1 MLLLSSP
8 SRNCQ
13 AAAAQ
18 PQAPWFIWQMRVQ
31 PQEEQSGFNLPA
43 HQPWAT
49 SSSSQLLHIQSAGV
63 PSSLESSW
71 AAFLLTGEEP
81 CGFVH
86 CSAPFPSYDWAMVLK
101 DSCCLEWVD
110 GVRGSWEDL
119 EGTRWVSLP
128 FSSLQAHFLQL
139 PPWQLS
145 RLKQRTAGLLHEQ
158 PCPGKMPGKG
168 GEGCGVVP
176 RGCSP
181 CLSQPGGSW
190 GCRLSQMKRQL
201 GSSPSLQQRTE
212 TPWVPLHTGTLWLWW
227 SGI

>member
-81 CGFVH
+81 CGFFTVQLH
-86 CSAPFPSYDWAMVLK
+86 FPAMTEQWSWKIPVAWSGWMGWEEAGKTSKAHAGYPCPFPACKHTLS
-101 DSCCLEWVD
+101 SCH
-110 GVRGSWEDL
+110 R
-119 EGTRWVSLP
+119 
-128 FSSLQAHFLQL
+128 
-139 PPWQLS
+139 
-145 RLKQRTAGLLHEQ
+145 
-158 PCPGKMPGKG
+158 
-168 GEGCGVVP
+168 
-176 RGCSP
+176 
-181 CLSQPGGSW
+181 
-190 GCRLSQMKRQL
+190 
-201 GSSPSLQQRTE
+201 GSSP
-212 TPWVPLHTGTLWLWW
+212 GW
-227 SGI
+227 SRGPQACCTSSPAQARCQGRGVKAVVWSPGGARPV